1 MKSKLRIYLDTSVI
15 SAVFDAKNPERQS
28 LTKDFFKMND
38 VFKIFISELT
48 QLEINQTPL
57 KELRSKMNVLINTFN
72 ILELTDDDKELAD
85 IYIEKGAI
93 PKKYSEDALHIAVA
107 VNNNMDFLLSWN
119 FKHIVKLKTKNIVRL
134 VNTLAKIAQIEI
146 ITPAELLE

>member
-1 MKSKLRIYLDTSVI
+1 MDTSVI

-57 KELRSKMNVLINTFN
+57 KELRSKMNVLINKFN

>member
-57 KELRSKMNVLINTFN
+57 KELRSKMNVLTN
-72 ILELTDDDKELAD
+72 
-85 IYIEKGAI
+85 
-93 PKKYSEDALHIAVA
+93 
-107 VNNNMDFLLSWN
+107 
-119 FKHIVKLKTKNIVRL
+119 
-134 VNTLAKIAQIEI
+134 
-146 ITPAELLE
+146 